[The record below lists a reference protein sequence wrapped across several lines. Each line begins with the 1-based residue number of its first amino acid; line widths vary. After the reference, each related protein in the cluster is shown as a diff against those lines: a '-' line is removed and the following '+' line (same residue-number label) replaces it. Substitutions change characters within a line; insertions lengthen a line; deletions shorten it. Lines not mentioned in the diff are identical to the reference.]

1 MQPAIS
7 RTRSVRDLAAF
18 CLSAFLVAVGCAA
31 VGCTRDAVVLA
42 GDEDDSGA
50 SASADAGDSGTF
62 PTSNA
67 KDCPGSSPD
76 PNGVC
81 TGDLH
86 CDYGTECCNGGCFTS
101 ETCSCTAG
109 TWSCA
114 YSDACFGAVD
124 LCGNGGIGCI
134 EPRPADAGSDGAVD
148 AAATDAALE

>member
-7 RTRSVRDLAAF
+7 RTRFARDFAALA
-18 CLSAFLVAVGCAA
+18 LSASLVAVGCAA

-42 GDEDDSGA
+42 ADDDDSGA
-50 SASADAGDSGTF
+50 SAFADAGDSGTF
-62 PTSNA
+62 PSSKT
-67 KDCPGSSPD
+67 KDCPASSPD

-81 TGDLH
+81 TGDLQ

-101 ETCSCTAG
+101 ESCACTAG
-109 TWSCA
+109 RWSCA
-114 YSDACFGAVD
+114 DSDACLGAVD